1 MAAPIIHNQA
11 QIINDALRPK
21 GSDTNDEA
29 KEPKKEPSDMEA
41 VMKPCISEPGWL
53 KYRRYAFWSKNADMD
68 EMSKPN
74 IKPEI
79 HEILAMKKMLV
90 IFGP

>member
-1 MAAPIIHNQA
+1 
-11 QIINDALRPK
+11 
-21 GSDTNDEA
+21 
-29 KEPKKEPSDMEA
+29 MEA